1 MLQEITQMKAKV
13 FNEEKLIREKM
24 KTMARLHDTKVL
36 FFLMIIILL
45 YEFIAGDGNVWQAEI
60 NAGRASQAAKD
71 WQQQL

>member
-1 MLQEITQMKAKV
+1 MIYFKSKPLMLQEITQMKAKV

-45 YEFIAGDGNVWQAEI
+45 YEFIAGDGNV
-60 NAGRASQAAKD
+60 
-71 WQQQL
+71 

>member
-45 YEFIAGDGNVWQAEI
+45 YELIAGDGNV
-60 NAGRASQAAKD
+60 
-71 WQQQL
+71 

>member
-36 FFLMIIILL
+36 FFNPDDDHLALRIHC
-45 YEFIAGDGNVWQAEI
+45 
-60 NAGRASQAAKD
+60 R
-71 WQQQL
+71 